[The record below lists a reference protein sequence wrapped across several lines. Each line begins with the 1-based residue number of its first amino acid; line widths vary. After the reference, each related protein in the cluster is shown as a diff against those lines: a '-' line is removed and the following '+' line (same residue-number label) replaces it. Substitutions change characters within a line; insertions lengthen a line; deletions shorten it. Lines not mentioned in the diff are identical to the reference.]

1 VHRAIPA
8 LALSAAL
15 AAAGC
20 ATAPAP
26 VEAPAAIP
34 VPKPEPFPAE
44 LAPAP
49 APALPPELRSRGLPE
64 KAADLNGARYVGRT
78 DLSDGGFLVVFY
90 EVRGQTVL
98 YSAYSSYAGTA
109 TREMKSYELRGG
121 RFYVRGDAGWCNAI
135 VSTGDCGLLG
145 TVADD
150 EISFVR
156 YAGGKPSGNQNSY
169 PSQSVAPV
177 PRQK

>member
-1 VHRAIPA
+1 MRRAIHT

-20 ATAPAP
+20 ATVPAP
-26 VEAPAAIP
+26 VEVPAAIP
-34 VPKPEPFPAE
+34 VLKPEPFPAE

-49 APALPPELRSRGLPE
+49 PPALPPELRSRGLPE
-64 KAADLNGARYVGRT
+64 KAADLDGARYVGRT

-90 EVRGQTVL
+90 EVRGGTVL
-98 YSAYSSYAGTA
+98 YSAYSSYAGA
-109 TREMKSYELRGG
+109 AARETKLYELRDG
-121 RFYVRGDAGWCNAI
+121 RFYIRGDAGWCNAI
-135 VSTGDCGLLG
+135 VNTGDCGLLG
-145 TVADD
+145 TVAEDG
-150 EISFVR
+150 ISFVR
-156 YAGGKPSGNQNSY
+156 YAGGKPSNNQNSY